1 MMHKL
6 LAAALLGLI
15 ATRGLAAEP
24 AKAPGSA
31 QELARTK
38 EILGQPPRIAPRTD
52 LTEEERAFA
61 SPPKGFGKP
70 GDVPQMFAIL
80 LNNPALAKKL
90 IPMAGY
96 FITEGKMAPR
106 DRELAILRNAW
117 LMQAP
122 YEWGEHVATAQ
133 RIGVL
138 TSVEIEDVMTG
149 STAPKWSAHDRAV
162 LRGVEELTD
171 KSMISDATWAELAG
185 GMSKEQLVE
194 FPILVGQSKAIAY
207 LQNALRMELRPVNP
221 GLAAR

>member
-1 MMHKL
+1 VRKTLL
-6 LAAALLGLI
+6 LAMLLGTI
-15 ATRGLAAEP
+15 AISAQAAEP

-52 LTEEERAFA
+52 LTDEERAYA

-122 YEWGEHVATAQ
+122 YEWGEHVATAK

-138 TSVEIEDVMTG
+138 TSAEIEDVMTG
-149 STAPKWSAHDRAV
+149 SSAPKWKPHDRAV
-162 LRGVEELTD
+162 LKGVEELTD
-171 KSMISDATWAELAG
+171 NSMISDPTWAELAE

-194 FPILVGQSKAIAY
+194 FPILVGQYKAIAY
-207 LQNALRMELRPVNP
+207 LQNSLRMELRSVNP
-221 GLAAR
+221 GLAGR